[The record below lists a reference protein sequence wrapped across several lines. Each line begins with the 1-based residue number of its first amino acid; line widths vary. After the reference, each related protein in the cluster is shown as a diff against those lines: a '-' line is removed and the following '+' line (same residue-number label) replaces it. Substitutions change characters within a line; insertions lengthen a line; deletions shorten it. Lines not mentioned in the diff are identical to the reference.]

1 MRFLKLILLLCYC
14 ILHIRPS
21 EAVGK
26 FFDLAE
32 VKNWRII
39 AEIEE
44 EKKICHAIMTP
55 YRDKLLYGN
64 INNPKF
70 IVSYKGHL
78 AYSISFSALT
88 RLAHSKSVTL
98 FVNDSQ
104 YTLKV
109 NKHGKNAITY
119 SADQDVD
126 IINDI
131 ISGPYPFKIRSKG
144 AAGELGFIYFSSI
157 GLQEAISYM
166 EKNCSKL

>member
-1 MRFLKLILLLCYC
+1 MRFLKLILFLYYC
-14 ILHIRPS
+14 MLHIGPS
-21 EAVGK
+21 EAVSK

-39 AEIEE
+39 AKIEE

-55 YRDKLLYGN
+55 YRDRLLYSN
-64 INNPKF
+64 IKDPKF

-98 FVNDSQ
+98 FVNDSK

-109 NKHGKNAITY
+109 NRHGKNAITY
-119 SADQDVD
+119 SADQDID

-131 ISGPYPFKIRSKG
+131 ISGLYPFKIKSKG
-144 AAGELGFIYFSSI
+144 ASGELGFIYFSSM
-157 GLQEAISYM
+157 GLQEGNSVYGK
-166 EKNCSKL
+166 EL